1 MLDVL
6 TCLTTVY
13 TIVDDLY
20 QQHYAALKPRKP
32 GHREEVSDSEVLTL
46 MVLAQWHP
54 GGERAFLRYVA
65 RHWRAFFPRQLSQSA
80 FNRRGRA
87 LAPLLC
93 HLGPLLTRDIAR
105 AWAGPVA
112 YAVLDGVPVPLMRRC
127 RGEKHRCFGEEA
139 SIGRGG
145 SDRAWYYGVELLAV
159 VDQTGLI
166 SGFVFG
172 PAATAEHWLAEALLR
187 WRVAPASPAPTAAQL
202 APVLGPSHQ
211 PGGGRVGPTGPI
223 QPRLGAGEPLDPSVP
238 YLSDLGLR
246 GRAWREHWQS
256 AYGAT
261 VLTPADLATISDPD
275 ERAAWQHRFHSLRQV
290 VETTNGLLTEV
301 LHLARCRA
309 RTVPG
314 LWARLG
320 AKIAAAN
327 LLMHLNH
334 LHTSTTFG
342 HFSPIG

>member
-1 MLDVL
+1 MLDVP

-13 TIVDDLY
+13 SIVDDLY
-20 QQHYAALKPRKP
+20 QQQYAAQKPTKP
-32 GHREEVSDSEVLTL
+32 GHREEVSDSEVLSL

-54 GGERAFLRYVA
+54 HGERAFLRYVA
-65 RHWRAFFPRQLSQSA
+65 RHWRADFPRQLSQSA

-93 HLGPLLTRDIAR
+93 HLGPLIAR
-105 AWAGPVA
+105 EVARTLAGPVA
-112 YAVLDGVPVPLMRRC
+112 YAVLDGVPVPLRRRC
-127 RGEKHRCFGEEA
+127 RGEHHACFTEDA
-139 SIGRGG
+139 AVGRGG
-145 SDRAWYYGVELLAV
+145 SDRDWYYGVKLLAV

-172 PAATAEHWLAEALLR
+172 PAATGEHWLAEALLR
-187 WRVAPASPAPTAAQL
+187 WRVAPASPPPTAAQL
-202 APVLGPSHQ
+202 APILGPSHQ
-211 PGGGRVGPTGPI
+211 AGGGRVGPTGPL
-223 QPRLGAGEPLDPSVP
+223 QPRLGAGEPLDASVP

-246 GRAWREHWQS
+246 GPRWQEHWHT

-261 VLTPADLATISDPD
+261 VLTPADFAAISDPD

-290 VETTNGLLTEV
+290 VETTKGLLSEV
-301 LHLARCRA
+301 FHLARSRA
-309 RTVPG
+309 RTVAG

-320 AKIAAAN
+320 AKVAAAN

-334 LHTSTTFG
+334 MYTTTTFG
-342 HFSPIG
+342 HFNPIT